1 MIFITDMY
9 QLLIISIVES
19 YHVLRYDSLSM
30 FSDMSDAVAHLVGQT
45 FTLAVEMAAP
55 FLVLGLVMYT
65 VFGLIGRLLPQIQVF
80 FVTLP
85 LQIGL
90 GFIIFSLTS
99 GLILRFWLQSFI
111 DTLRT
116 MGFG

>member
-1 MIFITDMY
+1 M
-9 QLLIISIVES
+9 
-19 YHVLRYDSLSM
+19 
-30 FSDMSDAVAHLVGQT
+30 
-45 FTLAVEMAAP
+45 
-55 FLVLGLVMYT
+55 
-65 VFGLIGRLLPQIQVF
+65 
-80 FVTLP
+80 TLP

-90 GFIIFSLTS
+90 GFMIFSLTS